1 MSSLILSPKREKD
14 VGRARESGP
23 GNEVTMC
30 KEIIPQPSPTR
41 VATFPSDY
49 DYVLWYLLW
58 CVLQDDEKLIY
69 TSTMLYN
76 IRATVEDMT
85 LLGFCNSYLRYQL
98 SVNTEKLFY

>member
-49 DYVLWYLLW
+49 DYVLWYLL
-58 CVLQDDEKLIY
+58 
-69 TSTMLYN
+69 
-76 IRATVEDMT
+76 
-85 LLGFCNSYLRYQL
+85 
-98 SVNTEKLFY
+98 